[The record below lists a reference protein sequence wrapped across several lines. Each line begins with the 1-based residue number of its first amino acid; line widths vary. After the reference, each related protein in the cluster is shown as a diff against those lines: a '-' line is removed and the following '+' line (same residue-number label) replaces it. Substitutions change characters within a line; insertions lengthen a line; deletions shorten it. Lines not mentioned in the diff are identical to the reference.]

1 MAQVVTRKIFKK
13 FKKYF
18 QKKKKKGSTR
28 IRTRTR
34 TRTRTRFFIYLNRFL
49 IKFCDRH
56 VRVM

>member
-1 MAQVVTRKIFKK
+1 MAQVVTRKTSKK
-13 FKKYF
+13 LKNYF

-34 TRTRTRFFIYLNRFL
+34 FFIYLNRFL
-49 IKFCDRH
+49 IRFCDRH